1 MRFQHKLSKGER
13 ARMKTLDQTL
23 DEKTEEI
30 EKLQEEL
37 KNTKAEFLKRYEKVN
52 AEKKSAE
59 RQVAGLLRDKSNMED
74 KIVDLEERR

>member
-1 MRFQHKLSKGER
+1 
-13 ARMKTLDQTL
+13 MKSLDQTL

-52 AEKKSAE
+52 GEKKSAE

-74 KIVDLEERR
+74 KIVDLEER

>member
-1 MRFQHKLSKGER
+1 
-13 ARMKTLDQTL
+13 MKSLDQTL

-74 KIVDLEERR
+74 KIVDLEER